1 MIWISQWLCPSR
13 HCAIALAWDDQ
24 EMSAE
29 EAEHQ
34 GEQVFSSGLINRWCG
49 ICGEQLHVEH
59 GRTAFQTMTEASPHL
74 KAMEEANLRVRSIFG
89 GKF

>member
-13 HCAIALAWDDQ
+13 HCAIAVAWDDQ

-29 EAEHQ
+29 DAERQ
-34 GEQVFSSGLINRWCG
+34 GEPVFSSGLIHRWCG
-49 ICGEQLHVEH
+49 ICGGELHVEH
-59 GRTAFQTMTEASPHL
+59 GRTAFQTMAEASPRL
-74 KAMEEANLRVRSIFG
+74 KALEAANLRARSSIG